1 MSLSYFWIF
10 VFLLAAG
17 MPVVFAL
24 LIGPG
29 LSLTIDGE
37 QVFHK
42 ALLSRLYNGM
52 DSFPLMALPFFVL
65 AGQIMNS
72 GGITRSIVDFSQ
84 SMIGHVRGGLAQV
97 NICSSQRLPTLQHSA
112 RSLFLPCIRTAI
124 AGLLPLR
131 LPLPHQ

>member
-37 QVFHK
+37 EVFHK

-52 DSFPLMALPFFVL
+52 D
-65 AGQIMNS
+65 
-72 GGITRSIVDFSQ
+72 
-84 SMIGHVRGGLAQV
+84 
-97 NICSSQRLPTLQHSA
+97 
-112 RSLFLPCIRTAI
+112 
-124 AGLLPLR
+124 
-131 LPLPHQ
+131 